1 MGYLEDSATGV
12 AASTLG
18 IYVRNVMQHSFD
30 ELTVYQGFAMNSTS
44 EITVMNDNE
53 SNSIMG
59 NAIVY

>member
-1 MGYLEDSATGV
+1 
-12 AASTLG
+12 
-18 IYVRNVMQHSFD
+18 MQHSFD
-30 ELTVYQGFAMNSTS
+30 ELTVYQGFAMNSPS